1 MCEACNEVMRSEGPD
16 AVEHAERKYGLVAH
30 RRWRGADMQRQRRDA
45 IDALELLVRR
55 LAGLAAGHDVRLLCW
70 CKPARCH
77 CDALAVLLRERVVAM
92 RCAGKRRR

>member
-1 MCEACNEVMRSEGPD
+1 MRWSTQSVSMGWLRT
-16 AVEHAERKYGLVAH
+16 AAGAEQTCSA
-30 RRWRGADMQRQRRDA
+30 RGETRLMP
-45 IDALELLVRR
+45 LFVRR
-55 LAGLAAGHDVRLLCW
+55 LAAGHDVRLLCW